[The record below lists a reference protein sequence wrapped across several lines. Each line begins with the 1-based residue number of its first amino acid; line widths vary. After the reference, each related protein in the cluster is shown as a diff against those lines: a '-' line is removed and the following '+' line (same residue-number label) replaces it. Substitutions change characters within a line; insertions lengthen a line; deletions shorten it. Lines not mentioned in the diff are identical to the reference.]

1 MAEPS
6 ALFSWGLRWSGRY
19 FPLNWFVLR
28 PPIFCFWLHKKGKV
42 IVSEQV
48 SSLRGSGELRGLRNR
63 VSFCSL
69 LDLHHGLGDGKQCQK
84 GGFAG
89 SESLDPSHSVLP
101 VRKTGLKSADVAL
114 ETLSRTYWKAAIERE
129 ACGLIW
135 HSDPVQLLEVATFPK
150 SDGSALGI
158 SEHRGLCSSGKWKM
172 LGWQETFLQS
182 ITPVINSWS
191 WRDNWGCTG
200 IRPVQSACCRLGL
213 LCLNYVA
220 HCK

>member
-42 IVSEQV
+42 IVSKQV

-135 HSDPVQLLEVATFPK
+135 HSDPVRLLEVATFPK

-158 SEHRGLCSSGKWKM
+158 SEHRGLCSSAKWKM
-172 LGWQETFLQS
+172 LGWQEMFLQS

-191 WRDNWGCTG
+191 
-200 IRPVQSACCRLGL
+200 
-213 LCLNYVA
+213 
-220 HCK
+220 